1 MAVSWKHSLDGQ
13 VALVTGA
20 GRGIGRAIAEE
31 LAGRGAR
38 VACCARTAEQ
48 LERTVEAIRALGGT
62 AVAYPLDVRSEEEI
76 QATVDAIVADWGGL
90 DILVNNAGTNRV
102 ERVEKLARADWDEVL
117 ATNLSGPFLLAKTAL
132 GPLAARSGV
141 IVNVASVGG
150 RPGVEKF
157 EGMAAYVASKYGLM
171 GFTEVLAL
179 EARRRDVRVYA
190 VCPGSVA
197 TRMLRE
203 TLPDATEM
211 LLPEDVAR
219 AVAWLVTGSPLVA
232 SGTVVD
238 LTPQRGKS
246 RE

>member
-31 LAGRGAR
+31 LAGRGAH
-38 VACCARTAEQ
+38 VACCARTQRQ
-48 LERTVEAIRALGGT
+48 LDETVESIRGLGGL
-62 AVAYPLDVRSEEEI
+62 ASSHVLDVRSEDDI
-76 QATVDAIVADWGGL
+76 AAVVGRIVDDTGGL
-90 DILVNNAGTNRV
+90 DILVNNAGTNRL
-102 ERVEKLARADWDEVL
+102 ERIERLDLGAWNDVL
-117 ATNLSGPFLLAKTAL
+117 ATNLSGPFLLARTAL
-132 GPLAARSGV
+132 PHLAERSGA
-141 IVNVASVGG
+141 IVNVSSVGG

-157 EGMAAYVASKYGLM
+157 EGMAAYVASKYGLL

-179 EARRRDVRVYA
+179 EARRKDVRVYA

-197 TRMLRE
+197 TQMLAE
-203 TLPDATEM
+203 TIPDVAEV
-211 LLPEDVAR
+211 LHPEDVAR

-238 LTPQRGKS
+238 LSPARGK
-246 RE
+246 RRG

>member
-31 LAGRGAR
+31 LALRGAR
-38 VACCARTAEQ
+38 VAVCARSAEQ
-48 LERTVEAIRALGGT
+48 LDATADAIRALGG
-62 AVAYPLDVRSEEEI
+62 AASSYPLDVRVEEQVES
-76 QATVDAIVADWGGL
+76 TVRRVVGDLGGL

-102 ERVEKLARADWDEVL
+102 ERVERMARGDWDDVL
-117 ATNLSGPFLLAKTAL
+117 ATNLTGPFLVARAAL
-132 GPLAARSGV
+132 DHLAARSGV
-141 IVNVASVGG
+141 IVNVSSVGG

-157 EGMAAYVASKYGLM
+157 EGMSAYVASKYGLM

-197 TRMLRE
+197 TRMLAE
-203 TLPDATEM
+203 TIPDAAET

-238 LTPQRGKS
+238 LTPQRGQR

>member
-1 MAVSWKHSLDGQ
+1 
-13 VALVTGA
+13 
-20 GRGIGRAIAEE
+20 
-31 LAGRGAR
+31 
-38 VACCARTAEQ
+38 
-48 LERTVEAIRALGGT
+48 
-62 AVAYPLDVRSEEEI
+62 VRSEEEI